1 MRNFKFNKRVLY
13 FALILFVLG
22 CLLVLWAFVIGIR
35 ANQPGSYYNK
45 GHNAIWLGH
54 EWAQDFKSDSEIED
68 LVNKLK
74 DHQID
79 TIFVHSGPLEENG
92 KISPARYAAILNFV
106 DKVKA
111 RDNGIKILAWL
122 GQIRTK
128 LNLGDPEIRENIVR
142 TAQIFTEM
150 AGMDGVHYDIEPV
163 WDNDLDFIELL
174 KETRA
179 GISTDGGK
187 IISVALAEFIPN
199 SFIWWTANVFDFKNY
214 NTELNYLNVASYADQ
229 IVDMVYD
236 TGIDRKFLYEW
247 FVKEQV
253 IWVTDL
259 LKNLE
264 DERKVEFLVGIPAY
278 EEVKEGFN
286 PEAENV
292 GSGIVGIINGLNDI
306 RSTNEYFDG
315 IAIYAEFEMSEVEW
329 GIYDALWKK

>member
-13 FALILFVLG
+13 LALVLFVLG
-22 CLLVLWAFVIGIR
+22 CLVVVWAFVVGIR

-45 GHNAIWLGH
+45 GHNAVWLGH
-54 EWAQDFKSDSEIED
+54 EWAQDAKNDAEID
-68 LVNKLK
+68 ALVDRLAA
-74 DHQID
+74 HQVD
-79 TIFVHSGPLEENG
+79 TIFVHCGPLGEDG
-92 KISPARYAAILNFV
+92 KISPERYAAVLNFV
-106 DKVKA
+106 DKVKG
-111 RDNGIKILAWL
+111 RDHGMKILAWL

-142 TAQIFTEM
+142 TAQIFTKM
-150 AGMDGVHYDIEPV
+150 IGMDGVHYDIEPV
-163 WDNDLDFIELL
+163 WDKDDGFIELL
-174 KETRA
+174 KETR
-179 GISTDGGK
+179 DGVGDGK
-187 IISVALAEFIPN
+187 MISVALAEFIPN

-259 LKNLE
+259 LSNLVA
-264 DERKVEFLVGIPAY
+264 DGRRVEFLIGIPAY
-278 EEVKEGFN
+278 EEAKEGFN

-292 GSGIVGIINGLNDI
+292 GSGIVGVVNGLNDI
-306 RSTNEYFDG
+306 RSESDYFDG
-315 IAIYAEFEMSEVEW
+315 IAIYADFEMSELEW